1 MNQPSSLL
9 ELYKCAVLT
18 AIAVVLIAIFLKIPT
33 PFTIEN
39 VRANKVQMGEIPLV
53 RIQGG
58 QIDAEVSGS
67 VEIEN

>member
-1 MNQPSSLL
+1 MHSTSLL

-18 AIAVVLIAIFLKIPT
+18 VIAVALVALYLKTPV

-39 VRANKVQMGEIPLV
+39 VRNKKVEMVEMPIV

-58 QIDAEVSGS
+58 HVDAD
-67 VEIEN
+67 